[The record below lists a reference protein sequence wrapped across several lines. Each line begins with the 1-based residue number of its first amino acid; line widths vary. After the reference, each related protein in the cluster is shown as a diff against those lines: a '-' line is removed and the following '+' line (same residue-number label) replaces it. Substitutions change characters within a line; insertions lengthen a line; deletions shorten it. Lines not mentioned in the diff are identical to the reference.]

1 MGASMIASSPAARS
15 ETQAVERI
23 LGRGSHVADM
33 DTAVIKVE
41 LQCLEVRLRGG
52 RVMLPLRRGR

>member
-15 ETQAVERI
+15 ETQAVNASSVVVATI
-23 LGRGSHVADM
+23 ADM

-41 LQCLEVRLRGG
+41 VEPS
-52 RVMLPLRRGR
+52 RVAVAEGE